1 MKSVNKMSEKNIK
14 IQMNCLTRMIK
25 EINYYQTEIA
35 ENETKLQNMKRDE
48 KDIYD
53 IKKQEEILNESYEIR
68 FESIKKLKMYREN
81 LESIS
86 VELELENKKNVLL
99 DEINKLLQLC
109 EFIM

>member
-1 MKSVNKMSEKNIK
+1 MNSVNKMDEKNIK
-14 IQMNCLTRMIK
+14 IQINCLTRMIK

-48 KDIYD
+48 KNIYD
-53 IKKQEEILNESYEIR
+53 IKKQEEILNESYDIR
-68 FESIKKLKMYREN
+68 LESIKKLKIYREN
-81 LESIS
+81 LETIS

-109 EFIM
+109 EFTM

>member
-1 MKSVNKMSEKNIK
+1 M
-14 IQMNCLTRMIK
+14 K

-53 IKKQEEILNESYEIR
+53 IKKQEEILNESYDIR
-68 FESIKKLKMYREN
+68 LESIKKLKIYREN
-81 LESIS
+81 LETIS

-109 EFIM
+109 EFTM

>member
-1 MKSVNKMSEKNIK
+1 
-14 IQMNCLTRMIK
+14 MIK

-53 IKKQEEILNESYEIR
+53 IKKQEEILNESYDIR
-68 FESIKKLKMYREN
+68 LESIKKLKIYREN
-81 LESIS
+81 LETIS

-109 EFIM
+109 EFTM